1 VLGLADTLYLLF
13 LFAVLYGFGAG
24 AAAVFQNIIWAD
36 YYGRRHLGAIRGM
49 IAPITAMG
57 GGISPF
63 IAGWMFDRTGSY
75 DTILFTMGAGAF
87 VSAGL
92 MLLARPPRARIGELE
107 PATQSQRIDD
117 SA

>member
-1 VLGLADTLYLLF
+1 
-13 LFAVLYGFGAG
+13 
-24 AAAVFQNIIWAD
+24 
-36 YYGRRHLGAIRGM
+36 M
-49 IAPITAMG
+49 IAPITALG

-75 DTILFTMGAGAF
+75 DTILFIMGAGAF

-92 MLLARPPRARIGELE
+92 MLLARPPRVRIEELE
-107 PATQSQRIDD
+107 PTAKARMIDD